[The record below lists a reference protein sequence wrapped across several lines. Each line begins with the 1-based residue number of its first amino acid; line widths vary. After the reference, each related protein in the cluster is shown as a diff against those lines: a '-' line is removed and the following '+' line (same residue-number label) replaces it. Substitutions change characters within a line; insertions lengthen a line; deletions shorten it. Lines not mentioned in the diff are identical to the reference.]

1 MNRTPIVGLKKFRFD
16 ARRCGFIMC
25 ADRRKRY
32 DDESRREALKL
43 IQTGAGGGSLARRPA
58 MPVQTA
64 RQWVLLYGPYCVS
77 WCGAAANFCLMEVI
91 AEPLRNVVAQHVSD
105 ARVPQL
111 DEVAHG
117 RDRLRVPVRRV
128 EEREQLP
135 LPYPTATYSGH
146 TFWPLTLV

>member
-1 MNRTPIVGLKKFRFD
+1 MAV
-16 ARRCGFIMC
+16 
-25 ADRRKRY
+25 
-32 DDESRREALKL
+32 
-43 IQTGAGGGSLARRPA
+43 
-58 MPVQTA
+58 V
-64 RQWVLLYGPYCVS
+64 V
-77 WCGAAANFCLMEVI
+77 
-91 AEPLRNVVAQHVSD
+91 EPLRDVRTQHVPD
-105 ARVPQL
+105 ARVPYL

>member
-1 MNRTPIVGLKKFRFD
+1 
-16 ARRCGFIMC
+16 MC

-43 IQTGAGGGSLARRPA
+43 IQTGAGGGSLSRRPA

>member
-1 MNRTPIVGLKKFRFD
+1 M
-16 ARRCGFIMC
+16 
-25 ADRRKRY
+25 
-32 DDESRREALKL
+32 S
-43 IQTGAGGGSLARRPA
+43 
-58 MPVQTA
+58 VQTA

-105 ARVPQL
+105 ARVPRL

-117 RDRLRVPVRRV
+117 RDRLRVPGRRI

>member
-1 MNRTPIVGLKKFRFD
+1 
-16 ARRCGFIMC
+16 MC

-32 DDESRREALKL
+32 DDEFSREALKL
-43 IQTGAGGGSLARRPA
+43 IQAGAGGGSLARRLPC
-58 MPVQTA
+58 
-64 RQWVLLYGPYCVS
+64 LLYGPYCVS

-105 ARVPQL
+105 ARVPRL